1 MVILNVAAA
10 KPLMMPTAG
19 VFLPPPL
26 IIKGLPGAQ
35 DSGFEL
41 IVATQKRAA
50 HVVGPL
56 NKGKTNLVESHKY
69 SAVETTPKQGE
80 GKRRL
85 GGIIS
90 SGTNGANAMEDGAL
104 SLFGAFQSNSRG
116 EHAQEAGAK
125 YFSGIQSAPWAL
137 FTDMD
142 GTLFNPGEAP
152 TPASLAAWQ
161 RILGVLRGNEVR
173 IPLVYVTGRSSLAGI
188 IETQVQYG
196 TAEPD
201 VIAAAGGSTV
211 YAKNPATGGWVE
223 LPQWFELLSSQWPE
237 ETPINRLIVKGEA
250 PPMDSPADIELRKR
264 FVEQLLAGPL
274 ATIVRQLLDLPG
286 GRIQKASSQR
296 DFRRS
301 FFADASLNEAAVQK
315 QIDATLCNLA
325 AGTSPGC
332 EASLKME
339 DVYSRLGYR
348 VVVSK
353 DKQHLLIDI
362 LPASGTKSGAMTF
375 LSDALGL
382 SPERIF
388 FSGDS
393 GNDLDALTW
402 SGFATFVGAKR
413 EGFAEWLT
421 LNSAGLR
428 KPGQLPIYLS
438 PLPQIFGVEDGLGHF
453 GLMKKR

>member
-1 MVILNVAAA
+1 MTIPSAVTANPVVI
-10 KPLMMPTAG
+10 PHAG
-19 VFLPPPL
+19 VFLPPSPVTQ
-26 IIKGLPGAQ
+26 GVPGTQ
-35 DSGFEL
+35 NSGFEL
-41 IVATQKRAA
+41 IVAAEKKAPSI
-50 HVVGPL
+50 VGQL
-56 NKGKTNLVESHKY
+56 RGKKAGT
-69 SAVETTPKQGE
+69 VETLKDSAASTE
-80 GKRRL
+80 TDETKRRF

-90 SGTNGANAMEDGAL
+90 AEELGAS
-104 SLFGAFQSNSRG
+104 SLFGAPPQSKG
-116 EHAQEAGAK
+116 EHAHEAGAK
-125 YFSGIQSAPWAL
+125 YFLGIQSAPWAL

-142 GTLFNPGEAP
+142 GTLFNPGEPP
-152 TPASLAAWQ
+152 TRESLDAWQ
-161 RILGVLRGNEVR
+161 RIMNILRGGSTR

-188 IETQVQYG
+188 IATQEQYG

-201 VIAAAGGSTV
+201 VIAAAGGSTI

-237 ETPINRLIVKGEA
+237 QTPINRTIIKGEA
-250 PPMDSPADIELRKR
+250 PPMDSPADMELRGR
-264 FVEQLLAGPL
+264 FVEMLLAGPL
-274 ATIVRQLLDLPG
+274 APVTRHILDLPG

-301 FFADASLNEAAVQK
+301 FLADVNLDESAVQN
-315 QIDATLCNLA
+315 QIDAKLCMLA
-325 AGTSPGC
+325 TGVSPGC
-332 EASLKME
+332 ERSFSME

-353 DKQHLLIDI
+353 DKQHLLIDV

-375 LSDALGL
+375 LSEALAL
-382 SPERIF
+382 PPERIF

-402 SGFATFVGAKR
+402 SGFATFVGARR
-413 EGFAEWLT
+413 EGFAQWLG

-428 KPGQLPIYLS
+428 GPGQLPIYLS

-453 GLMKKR
+453 GLKKLH